1 MEFKS
6 MVNPHEPHKFAEG
19 GFKKTFDIYE
29 EIINPKTGKKELK
42 KTGEEPFYE
51 KIQAMKDSQILENV
65 IKRYNIDLNNNKIT
79 EISDEIIDLTK
90 APEDLIE
97 MYAITKRLENLYEDS
112 TSEIKNHFKN
122 FGGFLKSFQNGT
134 LKSELTEL
142 HKAKK
147 QPAQPTPAQPTP
159 AQQNSQPAQQNQNLT
174 IKEGN

>member
-142 HKAKK
+142 HKPKK
-147 QPAQPTPAQPTP
+147 QPAQNSQPAQPTQ
-159 AQQNSQPAQQNQNLT
+159 AQNSQPAQQNQNLT